1 VDIAQI
7 PTGAPQP
14 WVESTTALKHK
25 TTHWIMKDFVHQ
37 QGRARDQCPFH
48 GVAQFAFGGW
58 ARRTGWAAGGMVDCV
73 DSGVG
78 CVVGHGQQR
87 ILVVEGHGFG
97 AAGKIN
103 DCRWWW
109 LRSLEKRVVFVRY
122 RVRVR
127 FPKPEN
133 TIPGHKTPHHNQ
145 QGKCQQGGKARLIT
159 GNRERMQ
166 FSVVFLKYD

>member
-58 ARRTGWAAGGMVDCV
+58 ARRTGWAGGMVDCV
-73 DSGVG
+73 DYGVG

-97 AAGKIN
+97 AAGRIN
-103 DCRWWW
+103 GKDCRWWD
-109 LRSLEKRVVFVRY
+109 LYQTNTLSVLKISGKQQFQATKHHSHQACKGGNKPVDHRKSGKNAIFCSIFKVRLNDL
-122 RVRVR
+122 V
-127 FPKPEN
+127 N
-133 TIPGHKTPHHNQ
+133 TTRI
-145 QGKCQQGGKARLIT
+145 
-159 GNRERMQ
+159 
-166 FSVVFLKYD
+166 